1 MTGWSSKASARDERR
16 DAPGRKVLK
25 DRRSPPPRG
34 RMGTISEPEL
44 VDVYVRAVR
53 DQPHERVLRKQRQRP
68 RERLLQRAQFL
79 LDEAHVHD
87 EEIRGRRRRRSLQR
101 VLDGRVRGKQLRGK
115 VRLAYRRVVRREV
128 VPRVTERTYPQLA
141 VEVHARVRVQTR
153 GAAFA
158 SHRVVG
164 HDGHVREGFSRGHHR
179 AEGDD
184 ALRRLRLA
192 VRPDVPGGTRRG
204 WGKRREGR
212 GTIARGTS
220 ASARR
225 GRRRSVDRS
234 VRSEALSVGASAR
247 RASAGGATR
256 RVAHHDSR
264 TPSTASSAPQSGV
277 CIARVWSSPPSL
289 LDPSRRRGDAPRR
302 RAGASWMPPRDPRPP
317 TFVARLARANRTR
330 DALLA
335 TPPSTRSRV
344 LALAKDARA
353 AVRCD
358 PRTANATS
366 RGAHCARRRGL
377 GLDGDDGC
385 LMMSARTSEGD
396 LLDDET
402 RRAPAKPQLI
412 VDRARSVSS

>member
-1 MTGWSSKASARDERR
+1 
-16 DAPGRKVLK
+16 
-25 DRRSPPPRG
+25 
-34 RMGTISEPEL
+34 MG
-44 VDVYVRAVR
+44 
-53 DQPHERVLRKQRQRP
+53 
-68 RERLLQRAQFL
+68 
-79 LDEAHVHD
+79 
-87 EEIRGRRRRRSLQR
+87 EE
-101 VLDGRVRGKQLRGK
+101 
-115 VRLAYRRVVRREV
+115 
-128 VPRVTERTYPQLA
+128 
-141 VEVHARVRVQTR
+141 
-153 GAAFA
+153 
-158 SHRVVG
+158 
-164 HDGHVREGFSRGHHR
+164 
-179 AEGDD
+179 
-184 ALRRLRLA
+184 
-192 VRPDVPGGTRRG
+192 
-204 WGKRREGR
+204 EGR
-212 GTIARGTS
+212 TRDDRAGDVSERATGEEAV
-220 ASARR
+220 
-225 GRRRSVDRS
+225 VDRS
-234 VRSEALSVGASAR
+234 VRSEALSVGASAQ
-247 RASAGGATR
+247 RANAGGATR

-302 RAGASWMPPRDPRPP
+302 RAGASWMPPRDPRP

-385 LMMSARTSEGD
+385 LMMMSARTSEGD

-402 RRAPAKPQLI
+402 RRA
-412 VDRARSVSS
+412 RRNRS